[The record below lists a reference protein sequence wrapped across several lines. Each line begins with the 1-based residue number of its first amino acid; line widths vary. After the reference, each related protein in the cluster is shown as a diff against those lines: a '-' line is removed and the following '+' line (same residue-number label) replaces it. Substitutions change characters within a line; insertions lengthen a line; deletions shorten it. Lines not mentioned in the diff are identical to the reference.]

1 MNIAYLYFCLIKIF
15 LFSVD
20 SRKIDQE
27 GKIPDDTLEKLKNL
41 GLFGIQVP
49 EDYGKSGQQPTWS
62 GSLASFTY
70 LCCSGRVA
78 IKCSVS
84 TV

>member
-1 MNIAYLYFCLIKIF
+1 MKIILYAFICMNIAYLYFCLIKIF

-41 GLFGIQVP
+41 GLLGYRSQKTMV
-49 EDYGKSGQQPTWS
+49 GQGNSPP
-62 GSLASFTY
+62 GLAH
-70 LCCSGRVA
+70 
-78 IKCSVS
+78 
-84 TV
+84 